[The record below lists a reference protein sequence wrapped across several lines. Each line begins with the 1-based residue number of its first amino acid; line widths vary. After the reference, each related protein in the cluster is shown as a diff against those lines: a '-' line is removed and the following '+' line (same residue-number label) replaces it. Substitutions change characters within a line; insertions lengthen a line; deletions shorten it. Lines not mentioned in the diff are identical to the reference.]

1 MLMGEGKGHEI
12 VLSLVISGLVPPRQ
26 IVRLLRTLSCPQ
38 LGQIST
44 GTLLKKLGLT
54 GAEAGTF
61 GKAMVE
67 ASALRKRLQDTGVG
81 LLSLSDG
88 GYPRLLREIH
98 SPPPL
103 LFFRGDIRCLD
114 WQSVAVVGSRNA
126 SLAGAKISESLGAGL
141 AGSGFVIVSGLAR
154 GIDTAAH
161 RGALSA
167 GGRTVAVMGSGIDIV
182 YPSENSD
189 LAESIRHS
197 GVVITEQLP
206 GTPPLR
212 QNFPQRN
219 RIISG
224 LALGTVVVEAGRTS
238 GALITADCA
247 LRQNR
252 SVFAVP
258 STPGFSRSRGT
269 NRLLKE
275 GATLVESVDDVLEE
289 LGPQLEPQTGHA
301 DGGFSGARLT
311 PDETRVVDLLSS
323 TPVHVDEI
331 SRSLGVEAN
340 LTLSLLFGL
349 EARGLIRSMPGK
361 FYVREMGAS

>member
-1 MLMGEGKGHEI
+1 MGEGRGHEI
-12 VLSLVISGLVPPRQ
+12 VLSLVISGLVPPRR
-26 IVRLLRTLSCPQ
+26 IVRLLRTLSSRQ
-38 LGQIST
+38 LAQIST
-44 GTLLKKLGLT
+44 GTVLKKLGL
-54 GAEAGTF
+54 GGSDVGIF

-67 ASALRKRLQDTGVG
+67 ASTLRKRLTSTGVG
-81 LLSLSDG
+81 LLSLGDV

-98 SPPPL
+98 SPPAL
-103 LFFRGDIRCLD
+103 LFFRGDMRCLD
-114 WQSVAVVGSRNA
+114 WQSVAVVGSRNP
-126 SLAGAKISESLGAGL
+126 SLAGAKIAESLGAGL

-167 GGRTVAVMGSGIDIV
+167 GGRTVAVMGCGIDMV
-182 YPSENSD
+182 YPAENGD
-189 LAESIRHS
+189 LAESIRRS

-289 LGPQLEPQTGHA
+289 LCPQLEPQAGSA
-301 DGGFSGARLT
+301 DGRFSGARLT
-311 PDETRVVDLLSS
+311 PDEMRVIDLLSS
-323 TPVHVDEI
+323 APVHVDEI

-361 FYVREMGAS
+361 FYVREIRVS